1 MGNNSSSS
9 KETQRTNE
17 RAYIHSLGDRYPL
30 SDAEL
35 RKWCWC
41 HSRLS
46 SSASLPLTSP
56 TIIMQPDPLSLLLR
70 LSTWSAIY
78 GEFNPCH
85 CSYTVGTKSL
95 LVCRSTSAIRVIEAL
110 TDVEEHIL
118 PSGFST
124 RIAKVA
130 LGLSLI
136 SKNNSQRSL
145 SANDDLNFSQSSQ
158 SLTTVNEIAIFEES
172 YYSIASSVD
181 KYTSSS
187 DKATYNNSNTDQS
200 QSLEDFLEGIA
211 TSCGRRGA
219 RASLAKIFAIASSSV
234 GQAVQSTKTEASTI
248 IYTTYCIALAASY
261 LKGAATSRN
270 GMRETVRW
278 QDFVPREDPKD
289 RQAMVDSL
297 ILSAKKRRDEN
308 YSPTVATND
317 APNSR
322 GGDET
327 LVSLDE
333 FTEWAQAEAPLLG
346 SALPTFLHV
355 IFKFFSQESVDD
367 DKESKFPPGVT
378 PLWIPNLTIDVPAV
392 TTFTSPTS
400 TFFISP
406 ASSSFDLF
414 AIACTS
420 LTLASGSWHRLFSSE
435 ANGLSSNRLMHSIL
449 GYGGPTIILIRSK
462 DTSDKG
468 NCGCGIFGA
477 YTHTAWKTE
486 SPQFYGNSDAFLF
499 RLGPDPMAMY
509 RPKGSSEMNS
519 ESDDTHNYQYF
530 NTEAR
535 SKGYDG
541 LSHGIGFG
549 GTSELPRLF
558 IDEILDEC
566 RAAIEDL
573 TYSKGP
579 LLSGLNLNSSHFEVE
594 AMEAWGVGTSQ
605 LVQEALL
612 ARDEQRADAQ
622 KRIRQA
628 MKGVKGKSEASRLL
642 ICDYIWPDMSTAF
655 FHQVHSWRTSKLAF
669 MAKTFNIEIKFK
681 GEKVIVTL
689 T

>member
-1 MGNNSSSS
+1 MGNNSSLSR
-9 KETQRTNE
+9 ETQRANE
-17 RAYIHSLGDRYPL
+17 RAFIHSLGDRYPL

-41 HSRLS
+41 HSRLCS
-46 SSASLPLTSP
+46 LASLPVTSP
-56 TIIMQPDPLSLLLR
+56 DSLSLLAR

-78 GEFNPCH
+78 GEFNPH
-85 CSYTVGTKSL
+85 TRSYTVATKSP
-95 LVCRSTSAIRVIEAL
+95 LVCRSNAAIRVIEAL
-110 TDVEEHIL
+110 TNVEEHIL
-118 PSGFST
+118 PYGFST
-124 RIAKVA
+124 RIANVA
-130 LGLSLI
+130 LGLSLK
-136 SKNNSQRSL
+136 SKNNSQRSQ

-172 YYSIASSVD
+172 YYAIASSVD
-181 KYTSSS
+181 EYMSSC
-187 DKATYNNSNTDQS
+187 DKASYNNNADQS
-200 QSLEDFLEGIA
+200 QNLEDFLEGIA

-234 GQAVQSTKTEASTI
+234 GNAVQSTKADASTI
-248 IYTTYCIALAASY
+248 IHTAYCIALAASY
-261 LKGAATSRN
+261 LKGVATSRN
-270 GMRETVRW
+270 GMRETDRW

-297 ILSAKKRRDEN
+297 ILSAKKRRDEGGGSGGGFGFN
-308 YSPTVATND
+308 YSSTVATND
-317 APNSR
+317 APNP

-327 LVSLDE
+327 LVILDE
-333 FTEWAQAEAPLLG
+333 FIEWAQAEVPLLG

-355 IFKFFSQESVDD
+355 IFVFFSQESSVDD
-367 DKESKFPPGVT
+367 DKESKFPPGVS
-378 PLWIPNLTIDVPAV
+378 PLWIPSLTIDVPAV

-400 TFFISP
+400 TFFTSP
-406 ASSSFDLF
+406 SSSSFDLF
-414 AIACTS
+414 AMACTS

-468 NCGCGIFGA
+468 NCGCGTFGA

-499 RLGPDPMAMY
+499 RLGPDPMAIY
-509 RPKGSSEMNS
+509 RPKGGSETNA

-549 GTSELPRLF
+549 GTCELPRLY
-558 IDEILDEC
+558 IDEVLDDC
-566 RAAIEDL
+566 RAAPEDL

-579 LLSGLNLNSSHFEVE
+579 LLSGLNNSSHFEVE
-594 AMEAWGVGTSQ
+594 AMEAWGVGTPQ
-605 LVQEALL
+605 LVEEALL
-612 ARDEQRADAQ
+612 ARDEQRVDAE
-622 KRIRQA
+622 KKIRQA
-628 MKGVKGKSEASRLL
+628 MKGAKGKNELSHLL
-642 ICDYIWPDMSTAF
+642 ICI
-655 FHQVHSWRTSKLAF
+655 
-669 MAKTFNIEIKFK
+669 
-681 GEKVIVTL
+681 VICI
-689 T
+689 